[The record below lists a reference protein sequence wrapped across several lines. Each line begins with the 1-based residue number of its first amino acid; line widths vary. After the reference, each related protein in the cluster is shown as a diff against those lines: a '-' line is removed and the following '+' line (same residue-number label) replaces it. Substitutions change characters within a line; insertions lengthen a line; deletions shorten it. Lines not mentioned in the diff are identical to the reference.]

1 MNEETKTEKGGINE
15 QNENNKLHEE
25 KKALDKAKEL
35 EMPEE
40 EGKGGDSG
48 ELPVFSDMEEAVP
61 KMFEDEETKVSNDEI
76 ASRHHAATRIADS
89 EMPELPGAPHIVA
102 PMSH

>member
-1 MNEETKTEKGGINE
+1 MDEETKTEEGRIKE

-35 EMPEE
+35 EIPQE
-40 EGKGGDSG
+40 EGKGGDSD
-48 ELPVFSDMEEAVP
+48 ELPVFSDVEEAVP

-76 ASRHHAATRIADS
+76 ASRYHAATRIADS
-89 EMPELPGAPHIVA
+89 AMPELPGAPQIVA